1 MNVSLRRVGATV
13 QLLNPDSQS
22 LRYGHAG
29 TEANWVTVET
39 FAANDSVISF
49 QTFCCIYFPR
59 RLVTMSPGLQISVS
73 KIPIML
79 EIAIKEA
86 RTSEE

>member
-1 MNVSLRRVGATV
+1 MSLRRVGATV
-13 QLLNPDSQS
+13 QLLNPDSQP

-29 TEANWVTVET
+29 TEANRVIVGT

-49 QTFCCIYFPR
+49 HTFCCIYFPQ
-59 RLVTMSPGLQISVS
+59 RLVTMSPGLQMSVS